1 MTRRLVILLLG
12 VMMILSCDS
21 KGEPER
27 VLGKFEPKKEA
38 LVPSE
43 SKVKGG
49 RLSGALDWN
58 EEGIAWTRY
67 DSGLEEA
74 RANGK
79 PILALVYA
87 DWCAHCKKYGENFFE
102 SKIEDISKKYVMVL
116 VNQDKEPATS
126 RYLSPDGIYVPRTF
140 ILSSEGEI
148 RDDIFAV
155 PSRFQFFYDYR
166 SPDNILNAM
175 KKGLS
180 KPKT

>member
-27 VLGKFEPKKEA
+27 VLGKLEPKREA

-74 RANGK
+74 RASGK

-126 RYLSPDGIYVPRTF
+126 RYLSPDGVYVPRTF